1 VIAFGT
7 LKKIFFWSYLPDKLS
22 SFYPGNLEQGEDKGK
37 AWKPEKRCGGGWLG
51 NLIPT
56 IPLAVAVTRACW
68 RNKMENR
75 GSAGA
80 WSLLHSVVIAGPHL
94 VEETRV

>member
-1 VIAFGT
+1 M
-7 LKKIFFWSYLPDKLS
+7 
-22 SFYPGNLEQGEDKGK
+22 
-37 AWKPEKRCGGGWLG
+37 G